1 MHDLKWSPSEK
12 KIARR
17 AYEAAL
23 DAALAKILAEFK
35 AKAAQ
40 AATPSEM
47 WDVEEYLRRQRK
59 HIDTIF
65 DYRYSQLTFVF
76 ATVIREGYL
85 DEGSLAGLSEEKLED
100 IRHLLRWK
108 EGRA

>member
-1 MHDLKWSPSEK
+1 MFDLKWTPSEK

-35 AKAAQ
+35 ARAAQ
-40 AATPSEM
+40 VATPSEM
-47 WDVEEYLRRQRK
+47 WDLEEYLRRQRK

-76 ATVIREGYL
+76 AALIREGYL
-85 DEGSLAGLSEEKLED
+85 DKGSLTGLSEEKLEA
-100 IRHLLRWK
+100 IRRVLRFA
-108 EGRA
+108 EG